1 MTCREEFPHIQ
12 ELVDETADR
21 DDVLVYSVNSGVDDM
36 QRVQAFWRDMG
47 HTWPAVVDPE
57 DAKPGTLVEA
67 LGAKRFPV
75 NIVVDADG
83 IVRHAKYGW
92 DDAVEKR
99 LRGLLGLE

>member
-12 ELVDETADR
+12 KLADETADR
-21 DDVLVYSVNSGVDDM
+21 DDVLIYSLNSGVDPM
-36 QRVQAFWRDMG
+36 KTVQAFWRDMG
-47 HTWPAVVDPE
+47 HTWPAVVDPP
-57 DAKPGTLVEA
+57 DAERGTMVEV

-75 NIVVDADG
+75 NILVDKGG

-92 DDAVEKR
+92 DEAVEKR

>member
-12 ELVDETADR
+12 KLADELEGR
-21 DDVLVYSVNSGVDDM
+21 DDVAIYSLNSGVDKLKT
-36 QRVQAFWRDMG
+36 VQAFWRDMG
-47 HTWPAVVDPE
+47 HTWPAVVDAP
-57 DAKPGTLVEA
+57 DARPGDLAEA

-75 NIVVDADG
+75 NVLIDADG

-92 DDAVEKR
+92 DEAVEAR